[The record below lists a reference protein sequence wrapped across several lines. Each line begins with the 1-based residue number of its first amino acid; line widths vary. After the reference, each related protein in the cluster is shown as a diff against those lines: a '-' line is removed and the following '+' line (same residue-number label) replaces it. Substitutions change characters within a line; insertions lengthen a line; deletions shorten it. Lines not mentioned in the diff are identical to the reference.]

1 VAWSPPLDDLRLV
14 LLDHLAVR
22 SGGFYPKGEGEV
34 VVEAEGPLAGPLF
47 RRSERGPL
55 QELRIASFASE
66 ELASL
71 RVAER
76 PELSLRRSP
85 RERRWTNTRPT
96 SLIPWLAVCGG
107 SRRASR
113 LSEDARTNP
122 SFPSKARQSTAP
134 NPFERLLG
142 HDVKIASDA
151 LSIPGLIAR
160 GMRFAQTPARR
171 RRINNVYRAREGQE

>member
-1 VAWSPPLDDLRLV
+1 MAWSPPLDDLRLV
-14 LLDHLAVR
+14 LLDHLAARSRRLGVEVR

-96 SLIPWLAVCGG
+96 S
-107 SRRASR
+107 
-113 LSEDARTNP
+113 
-122 SFPSKARQSTAP
+122 
-134 NPFERLLG
+134 
-142 HDVKIASDA
+142 
-151 LSIPGLIAR
+151 
-160 GMRFAQTPARR
+160 
-171 RRINNVYRAREGQE
+171 